1 MSLFSFAK
9 TEFKNLFSKP
19 ATRPY
24 PQQPRE
30 YPERTR
36 GHIENDMD
44 VCILCGLCSKKCPT
58 GAITV
63 DRAGK
68 TWSISGFSCI
78 QCGYCVESCPK
89 KCLSMKQSYTQ
100 PDAQK
105 GTNTFVKP
113 EQPVPAK
120 PAVEAA
126 KPAPTPAKPAADAE
140 KPSAVPA
147 VPTESAEPAVKQE

>member
-1 MSLFSFAK
+1 MSMFSFAK
-9 TEFKNLFSKP
+9 TEFRNLFSKP

-30 YPERTR
+30 YPARTR

-63 DRAGK
+63 DRTGK
-68 TWSISGFSCI
+68 TWSISRFSCI

-89 KCLSMKQSYTQ
+89 KCLSMKQTYTQ
-100 PDAQK
+100 PGAEKMTDVFA
-105 GTNTFVKP
+105 KP
-113 EQPVPAK
+113 ETPVAAPSKPAAAAQPAAAAPKSAAQPK
-120 PAVEAA
+120 PAVDAPKPKAEAS
-126 KPAPTPAKPAADAE
+126 KP
-140 KPSAVPA
+140 V
-147 VPTESAEPAVKQE
+147 

>member
-1 MSLFSFAK
+1 MSLFSFTK
-9 TEFKNLFSKP
+9 TELRNLFSKP

-30 YPERTR
+30 YPARTR

-63 DRAGK
+63 DRTGK
-68 TWSISGFSCI
+68 TWSISRFSCI

-89 KCLSMKQSYTQ
+89 KCLSMKQTYTQ
-100 PDAQK
+100 PGDEK
-105 GTNTFVKP
+105 TTDVFTKP
-113 EQPVPAK
+113 ETPDAAPAK
-120 PAVEAA
+120 PAVAA
-126 KPAPTPAKPAADAE
+126 APKPAAQPKPAAE
-140 KPSAVPA
+140 TPKPQ
-147 VPTESAEPAVKQE
+147 AEASKPV